1 MITMK
6 RLTPLIVA
14 GSALALAVA
23 ETRRPLRRRVED
35 RTERTFHNL
44 GTAALSAAATAALQ
58 RLLLGGLEKRAR
70 SRGVGI
76 LDHLP
81 MPPLV
86 RRVAAVLLLDYT
98 LWWWHRAN
106 HQVPLLWRFHAVH
119 HADRDLD
126 VSTAVR
132 FHIGEMSLAALFR
145 AAQIVA
151 IGASEE
157 DVDAWQRLLLPAI
170 FFQHSNLRL
179 PEALDDLLARLLV
192 VTPRMH
198 GIHHSDV
205 QEETDSNW
213 SSLFPWWD
221 WLHGTLRLDV
231 PQEQITIGLPATLPR
246 VHPPIP

>member
-1 MITMK
+1 M
-6 RLTPLIVA
+6 
-14 GSALALAVA
+14 
-23 ETRRPLRRRVED
+23 
-35 RTERTFHNL
+35 
-44 GTAALSAAATAALQ
+44 ATAALQ

-76 LDHLP
+76 LNHLP

-106 HQVPLLWRFHAVH
+106 HQVPLLWRFHAIH

-126 VSTAVR
+126 VSTALR

-157 DVDAWQRLLLPAI
+157 DVAAWQRLLLPAI
-170 FFQHSNLRL
+170 FFQHSN
-179 PEALDDLLARLLV
+179 LLV

-231 PQEQITIGLPATLPR
+231 PQEQITIGLPATPR
-246 VHPPIP
+246 IGAED

>member
-1 MITMK
+1 MK
-6 RLTPLIVA
+6 RLTPLIVV
-14 GSALALAVA
+14 GSAVALAVA
-23 ETRRPLRRRVED
+23 ERRHPLRRRVEPQAR
-35 RTERTFHNL
+35 RTLQNL
-44 GTAALSAAATAALQ
+44 GTAAVSAAATAALQ
-58 RLLLGGLEKRAR
+58 RLLLGGIEKRAR
-70 SRGVGI
+70 RLRLGI
-76 LDHLP
+76 VNQLP
-81 MPPLV
+81 LSPLAK
-86 RRVAAVLLLDYT
+86 RIAAVLLLDYT

-106 HQVPLLWRFHAVH
+106 HQVPLLWRFHAIH

-132 FHIGEMSLAALFR
+132 FHIGEMSFAALFR

-157 DVDAWQRLLLPAI
+157 DVAAWQRLLLPAI

-179 PEALDDLLARLLV
+179 PEELDAILARLFI

-205 QEETDSNW
+205 QNETDSNW

-221 WLHGTLRLDV
+221 RLHGTLRLDI
-231 PQEQITIGLPATLPR
+231 PQDEITIGLPAATGE
-246 VHPPIP
+246 